1 MMENG
6 YPLFIEILQRHVM
19 VHVTKK
25 RNDISYNLFLIFL
38 LIELIILSDYRCVIS
53 ISLDYYYFI
62 RRESFLF
69 LKKNSTNLR

>member
-1 MMENG
+1 MVI
-6 YPLFIEILQRHVM
+6 PLTIEILQRHVM

-62 RRESFLF
+62 RRKPFFFQKTTPRIED
-69 LKKNSTNLR
+69 N

>member
-25 RNDISYNLFLIFL
+25 RNDISYNLSLIFL

-62 RRESFLF
+62 RRKSFLF
-69 LKKNSTNLR
+69 FKKTPQI